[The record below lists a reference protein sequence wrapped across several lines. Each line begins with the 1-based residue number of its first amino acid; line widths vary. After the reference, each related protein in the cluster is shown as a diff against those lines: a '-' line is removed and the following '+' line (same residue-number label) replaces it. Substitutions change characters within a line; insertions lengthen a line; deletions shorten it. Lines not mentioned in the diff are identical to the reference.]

1 MDDSDSTVEETL
13 VMLNIPQ
20 LNNDEEKIK
29 NLNRLRK
36 KKGEKIF
43 IPSDNEYENKSNDN
57 IIGDE
62 KKSND
67 NITGDE
73 KKSNDNIIGD
83 ENKSNDNITVNK
95 KNYKNDFHDNN
106 SCNKDFD
113 NEIKCNT
120 KKSMDK
126 EKKNNLADKISIDN
140 IPLEINNITLNKL
153 FDECPK
159 CIINNKYIF
168 KGIHTSSI
176 GTNLFFK
183 EPENHKH
190 ITNETHSNFSSNDN
204 IHMNKQN
211 ENKITR
217 DDFSTYQG
225 YSTKIISFEI
235 DY

>member
-62 KKSND
+62 
-67 NITGDE
+67 
-73 KKSNDNIIGD
+73 
-83 ENKSNDNITVNK
+83 NKSNDNITVNK
-95 KNYKNDFHDNN
+95 KNYKNDCHDNN

-204 IHMNKQN
+204 IHMTKQN

>member
-62 KKSND
+62 
-67 NITGDE
+67 
-73 KKSNDNIIGD
+73 
-83 ENKSNDNITVNK
+83 NKSNDNITVNK

-113 NEIKCNT
+113 NDIKCNT

>member
-1 MDDSDSTVEETL
+1 MDDSDSTLEETL

-36 KKGEKIF
+36 KKGEKIY
-43 IPSDNEYENKSNDN
+43 ITSDNENNENPIN
-57 IIGDE
+57 E
-62 KKSND
+62 KKNND
-67 NITGDE
+67 EITG
-73 KKSNDNIIGD
+73 
-83 ENKSNDNITVNK
+83 NK
-95 KNYKNDFHDNN
+95 KNYKNDCNDNN
-106 SCNKDFD
+106 CCNTDFHND
-113 NEIKCNT
+113 IKCNT
-120 KKSMDK
+120 KK
-126 EKKNNLADKISIDN
+126 NNDNENNNMADKICIDN

-153 FDECPK
+153 FDECPE
-159 CIINNKYIF
+159 CILNNKYIF
-168 KGIHTSSI
+168 KGIHTSSL

-183 EPENHKH
+183 EPENHKNL
-190 ITNETHSNFSSNDN
+190 TNDAHSDFSSSEHIN
-204 IHMNKQN
+204 MNKQN

>member
-13 VMLNIPQ
+13 VMLNIRQ

-36 KKGEKIF
+36 KKGEKIY
-43 IPSDNEYENKSNDN
+43 IESDHGYDNKKKNEEQNVDEITKNEEQNK
-57 IIGDE
+57 DE
-62 KKSND
+62 
-67 NITGDE
+67 ITG
-73 KKSNDNIIGD
+73 
-83 ENKSNDNITVNK
+83 NK
-95 KNYKNDFHDNN
+95 KNYKNDCNDNN
-106 SCNKDFD
+106 SCNIDFHND
-113 NEIKCNT
+113 IKSNT
-120 KKSMDK
+120 KKDMDN
-126 EKKNNLADKISIDN
+126 ENNNMGNNICIDN

-153 FDECPK
+153 FDECPQ
-159 CIINNKYIF
+159 CIINKKYIF

-183 EPENHKH
+183 EPENHK
-190 ITNETHSNFSSNDN
+190 NLKNDAQSDFSSIEN
-204 IHMNKQN
+204 ININKQN
-211 ENKITR
+211 ANKITR

>member
-1 MDDSDSTVEETL
+1 MDDSDSTLEETL

-43 IPSDNEYENKSNDN
+43 IASDNEYENEYEN
-57 IIGDE
+57 E
-62 KKSND
+62 KKNND
-67 NITGDE
+67 KITG
-73 KKSNDNIIGD
+73 
-83 ENKSNDNITVNK
+83 NK
-95 KNYKNDFHDNN
+95 KNYKNDCHDNN
-106 SCNKDFD
+106 SCNTDFYND
-113 NEIKCNT
+113 IKCNT
-120 KKSMDK
+120 
-126 EKKNNLADKISIDN
+126 EKNMENENNNMVDKICIDN

-153 FDECPK
+153 FDECPE

-183 EPENHKH
+183 EPENHKNL
-190 ITNETHSNFSSNDN
+190 TNDAHSDFSSNEN

>member
-1 MDDSDSTVEETL
+1 MEDSDSTVEETL

-43 IPSDNEYENKSNDN
+43 IPADNEYENKSNDN
-57 IIGDE
+57 I
-62 KKSND
+62 
-67 NITGDE
+67 TGDE
-73 KKSNDNIIGD
+73 KKN
-83 ENKSNDNITVNK
+83 NDNITVNK
-95 KNYKNDFHDNN
+95 KNYKNDCHDNN
-106 SCNKDFD
+106 SYNKDYD
-113 NEIKCNT
+113 NDIKCNT

-140 IPLEINNITLNKL
+140 IPLQINNITLNKL
-153 FDECPK
+153 FDECPE

-183 EPENHKH
+183 EPENHKQ